1 MAALTVTAWTTSDV
15 ATMLQISERT
25 VKRLI
30 ATGELGSLRVGTR
43 RRITQ
48 EQLDNYVKGASS

>member
-1 MAALTVTAWTTSDV
+1 VAALTVWTTTEV
-15 ATMLQISERT
+15 AQMLHVSERT

-30 ATGELGSLRVGTR
+30 ATGELSSLLVGTR

>member
-1 MAALTVTAWTTSDV
+1 
-15 ATMLQISERT
+15 MLHVSERT

-30 ATGELGSLRVGTR
+30 ATGELSSLLVGTR

>member
-1 MAALTVTAWTTSDV
+1 
-15 ATMLQISERT
+15 MLHVSERT
-25 VKRLI
+25 IKRLI
-30 ATGELGSLRVGTR
+30 ATGDLESIRVGTR